1 VECVTGG
8 YQPLPVDGQE
18 QPVQRQSLTCTQMN
32 GNTPTTANT
41 TTTTNNNNKKII
53 IIIII
58 IINRF
63 VYRHKVV
70 TSEALTNSLAT
81 SCAV

>member
-1 VECVTGG
+1 
-8 YQPLPVDGQE
+8 
-18 QPVQRQSLTCTQMN
+18 MN